1 MPTAVQLRGE
11 RSRSSWKEGA
21 TPSPTSAEAP
31 KKALSGELA
40 AGAAGAAGAP
50 ARASA
55 SARESE
61 PSKTKKAR
69 FPPPPHPSKK
79 RKILQPLA
87 PCKRKDFGCTL
98 RLLRLRASR
107 LPRLWGLQAS
117 TKQLWRLQ
125 GAAKTMQALPPGRGA
140 AARPPRAAHLRDLQL
155 PPGIQTFGSCE
166 FYHQADL

>member
-11 RSRSSWKEGA
+11 RSQSSWKEGA

-69 FPPPPHPSKK
+69 FPL
-79 RKILQPLA
+79 R
-87 PCKRKDFGCTL
+87 TL